1 MKNLFN
7 ISVASIG
14 LLTENTNVLIIT
26 ILILIFTNLKKS

>member
-7 ISVASIG
+7 LAIASIG

-26 ILILIFTNLKKS
+26 IIILIFTNIKK

>member
-7 ISVASIG
+7 LTTASIG

-26 ILILIFTNLKKS
+26 IIILILTNLKK

>member
-7 ISVASIG
+7 LTIASIG

-26 ILILIFTNLKKS
+26 IIILIITNIKK